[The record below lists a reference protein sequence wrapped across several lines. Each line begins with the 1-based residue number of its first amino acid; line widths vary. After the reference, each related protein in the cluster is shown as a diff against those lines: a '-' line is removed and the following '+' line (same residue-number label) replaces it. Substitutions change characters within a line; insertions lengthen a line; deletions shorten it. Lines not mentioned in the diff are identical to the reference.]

1 MSRSFA
7 KLAAGM
13 VALAVVGAAPA
24 ELAAQPAAPAPL
36 AVQDTNHPGV
46 VAELIECKRKD
57 GVLTVKVRFRNGG
70 AEDTSFYLIG
80 SSADYDKQYVT
91 AGSKKYF
98 VLRDSE
104 KTPLAPGSDGGGNV
118 RVPLAPGGTWTWWAK
133 YPAPPAEVKEIAY
146 FMSVGAP
153 FEDVP
158 VTDQ

>member
-7 KLAAGM
+7 KLAARA
-13 VALAVVGAAPA
+13 VAFAVVAAAGGA
-24 ELAAQPAAPAPL
+24 AAQPAPAPAPL

-70 AEDTSFYLIG
+70 AEEASFYLIG

-104 KTPLAPGSDGGGNV
+104 KTPLASQADGGGNV
-118 RVPLAPGGTWTWWAK
+118 RVALPAGASWTWWAK
-133 YPAPPAEVKEIAY
+133 YPAPPPEVTEIAY
-146 FMSVGAP
+146 FTSAGAP

-158 VTDQ
+158 VTDK